1 MTTVFIPNKAGH
13 DFSAAEKYGELIYVS
28 SGTQHKHGTNLM
40 QRQWQD
46 ALKDST
52 KDDIIMMS
60 GLPHMQAIGCAL
72 FGHIHGRVNILIYS
86 PEKERTKYI
95 LRTNVFEEKKD
106 E

>member
-1 MTTVFIPNKAGH
+1 MPTVFIPNKAGH

-52 KDDIIMMS
+52 KKDIIMLS
-60 GLPHMQAIGCAL
+60 GLPNMQAVGIGL
-72 FGHIHGRVNILIYS
+72 FAHMHGRINILIYT
-86 PEKERTKYI
+86 PENAAKPYI